1 MAVPHGRGVAAD
13 VVFHKVG
20 GRLKQWTVGHQH
32 VGHAACP
39 QAAQL
44 VRQAQPRS
52 WIGRQRAEGRLLGE
66 ACFHR
71 LPNAGQER
79 PGVLQPMG
87 REGDRDACVVQSGR
101 VGRGEFPMLQFV
113 EADHAGQVGI
123 RHVVTRGEIHGDRHA
138 VAGLG
143 NGLGALVAVAAA
155 QHDGVLHAKLREH
168 HVCPQHIFPAACRK
182 HPRQRAAANERVQ
195 RQVGSAGHATWGR
208 LGVPCGV
215 EVGLAQ
221 QGGRA
226 HQRTGVV
233 LRRRPF
239 AEAHVERC
247 VWGEKGLAGIFQ
259 GQNHRACAADNPV
272 LHMGQH
278 RAKSRLAQ
286 RLGRVGRGVEHRRR
300 RRLRPNRFVP
310 AVRAFLVAEVLGGAG
325 PACAL
330 GFWGAEVAVDVH
342 KRGVQVKSCHVEA
355 HRRTV
360 KRGRGGRARCDNAS
374 AVQDDRAVFHNGGG
388 VEVHGGVFQHR
399 GDERLVLG
407 AVDREG
413 GVGGLGLKARGTNHG
428 GQRPSCTR
436 PSEAK

>member
-13 VVFHKVG
+13 IVFHKVG

-39 QAAQL
+39 QASQL
-44 VRQAQPRS
+44 VRQAQPSS

-66 ACFHR
+66 TCFHR

-79 PGVLQPMG
+79 PGVLQTMG

-113 EADHAGQVGI
+113 EADYSGQVGI

-138 VAGLG
+138 VAGLS
-143 NGLGALVAVAAA
+143 NGIGALVAVAAA

-168 HVCPQHIFPAACRK
+168 HIRPQHVFPTARRK
-182 HPRQRAAANERVQ
+182 HPRQFARANKGVQ
-195 RQVGSAGHATWGR
+195 GQIGSAGHAAGCR

-221 QGGRA
+221 QRSRTHERA
-226 HQRTGVV
+226 GIV
-233 LRRRPF
+233 LSRRPF

-247 VWGEKGLAGIFQ
+247 VRSEKGFSGIVE

-286 RLGRVGRGVEHRRR
+286 RLGH
-300 RRLRPNRFVP
+300 F
-310 AVRAFLVAEVLGGAG
+310 
-325 PACAL
+325 C
-330 GFWGAEVAVDVH
+330 
-342 KRGVQVKSCHVEA
+342 
-355 HRRTV
+355 
-360 KRGRGGRARCDNAS
+360 
-374 AVQDDRAVFHNGGG
+374 
-388 VEVHGGVFQHR
+388 
-399 GDERLVLG
+399 
-407 AVDREG
+407 
-413 GVGGLGLKARGTNHG
+413 
-428 GQRPSCTR
+428 
-436 PSEAK
+436 